1 MDDVHFK
8 HLIDRLRDSGA
19 QIRSERK
26 AVRALQER
34 ADRRSRVLQT
44 LQLLCAGPL
53 KSTAKERRKQ
63 AFFIGRTVP
72 TALSARMHGAR
83 FRKFW
88 IGALIKDEHVRQRA
102 GEEEVLGRPEDC
114 VESLC
119 PVCGDMCAIVGYDPP
134 IEAATHGLTL
144 SCRLFTLCGNCPRL
158 MPLRDAGLCA
168 DIEASLEDSA
178 IRALRPRQTSDV
190 VN

>member
-1 MDDVHFK
+1 MNDAHFK
-8 HLIDRLRDSGA
+8 QLIERLRDSGS

-34 ADRRSRVLQT
+34 ADRRSCVLLT
-44 LQLLCAGPL
+44 LRLLCAGPL
-53 KSTAKERRKQ
+53 NGRSTERRKQ
-63 AFFIGRTVP
+63 AFFIGRRVP
-72 TALSARMHGAR
+72 SAKFDTMHGAR

-88 IGALIKDEHVRQRA
+88 IGALIENGDARQRA
-102 GEEEVLGRPEDC
+102 KDAGLLDRPEDC

-134 IEAATHGLTL
+134 IEAAAHGLTL

-158 MPLRDAGLCA
+158 MPLRDAGLRA
-168 DIEASLEDSA
+168 DIEASLDDST
-178 IRALRPRQTSDV
+178 IRALRPPRSRSA